1 MAEFAQSAAEI
12 VYSDAV
18 FIIDLLGIPP
28 AVEIKIGSYAGSRFT
43 HGIGAL
49 EGMAANKKLAKQ
61 EATRSMLA
69 PIKGEN
75 GTKVKFEGE
84 NTTN

>member
-1 MAEFAQSAAEI
+1 MRFIYFSELAEFAHSAAEI

-49 EGMAANKKLAKQ
+49 VE
-61 EATRSMLA
+61 
-69 PIKGEN
+69 
-75 GTKVKFEGE
+75 TKFLTLILCSQVCLF
-84 NTTN
+84 

>member
-1 MAEFAQSAAEI
+1 M
-12 VYSDAV
+12 
-18 FIIDLLGIPP
+18 
-28 AVEIKIGSYAGSRFT
+28 VEKYRVIFT
-43 HGIGAL
+43 IEVTFGECRA

>member
-1 MAEFAQSAAEI
+1 MNWYKGVHWIVRFIYFSELAEFAHSAAEI

-49 EGMAANKKLAKQ
+49 
-61 EATRSMLA
+61 A
-69 PIKGEN
+69 PILL
-75 GTKVKFEGE
+75 
-84 NTTN
+84 

>member
-1 MAEFAQSAAEI
+1 MSEWLSIEFSQSAVEI
-12 VYSDAV
+12 VDSDAV

-49 EGMAANKKLAKQ
+49 IFIGFVQSA
-61 EATRSMLA
+61 
-69 PIKGEN
+69 
-75 GTKVKFEGE
+75 
-84 NTTN
+84 